1 MHSALCT
8 SQGPSVP
15 WLLGA
20 ASPLGSECQ
29 NFLVHISKPSRS
41 VPSREDSGQP
51 PAPRAPGSVASAYRE
66 RRSVETQQAP
76 TGEVWDVSLQNIL
89 PESFDDRDCS
99 PVLLARSSPV
109 SLQPRKKK
117 NSFLA
122 PCPSSGR
129 VSPRLACGRP
139 PPASLPLGAPS
150 HAVSRTPCWAQGWA
164 ADADG
169 RSVCY

>member
-1 MHSALCT
+1 MSMHSALCT

-76 TGEVWDVSLQNIL
+76 TGEVWDVSLQKIL

-139 PPASLPLGAPS
+139 PPSLTAPGCPQPCREQDPVLGPGVGS
-150 HAVSRTPCWAQGWA
+150 
-164 ADADG
+164 
-169 RSVCY
+169 